1 MPDYTLIRSDRKTL
15 ALEIARDGRLI
26 VRAPLRMSLTAID
39 HFVAGRA
46 DWIAEKQRL
55 MLARRAAVQAEGET
69 QTVWY
74 LGRQYTLRHYDERDV
89 RFTEDTMLVP
99 RNWSREKLRSWLKQ
113 MCRAEIVKRV
123 PSSAASLGVQ
133 PTAVHVTEAKTRW
146 GSCSGKNSLNFAWRL
161 IFCPPDV
168 IDYVVIHELCHIRY
182 KNHSSAFWNLVAQYD
197 PAYQIHK
204 DWLREHAAL
213 MDLF

>member
-26 VRAPLRMSLTAID
+26 VRAPRRMPQGTID
-39 HFVAGRA
+39 RFVAGRA

-55 MLARRAAVQAEGET
+55 MRARSAAVQPDGEIE
-69 QTVWY
+69 TVWY
-74 LGRQYTLRHYDERDV
+74 LGRRYALRTHDERDI
-89 RFTEDTMLVP
+89 RFTDDALLVP
-99 RNWSREKLRSWLKQ
+99 CDWTREKLRSWLKQ
-113 MCRAEIVKRV
+113 MCRAEIAKRV
-123 PSSAASLGVQ
+123 PAAAVSLGVQ

-168 IDYVVIHELCHIRY
+168 IDYVVIHELCHIRH
-182 KNHSSAFWNLVAQYD
+182 KNHSSAFWQMAAQYD
-197 PAYQIHK
+197 PDY
-204 DWLREHAAL
+204 
-213 MDLF
+213 